1 MLYSPDSLI
10 VKTLEEIWQINL
22 SFGKVLNNIFH
33 TTATLVLKRYFLF
46 L

>member
-22 SFGKVLNNIFH
+22 SFGKVLNIFH